1 MKELEISARTVDEA
15 TNQALEKLGLR
26 RDQVD
31 IEVISEGRSGGLLGI
46 GAEAARVRVTESANR
61 ITAGEQVVTLAQES
75 LETMLAYMD
84 LDAGVSCQCD
94 NPVADDEE
102 KSEAPIVL
110 DIEGE
115 DLGILIGRRGQT
127 LACLQYI
134 MRLMV
139 TRQTGFAAPLVLD
152 VNGYKKRRYESLRT
166 LAHHLAEQV
175 EVSGKSC
182 ALEPMP
188 AYERRIIHLA
198 LADHPYVTTESVGFG
213 EARKVVVLPRNK

>member
-1 MKELEISARTVDEA
+1 MKELEISARTVEEA
-15 TNQALEKLGLR
+15 THRALEQLDLKL
-26 RDQVD
+26 DQVE
-31 IEVISEGRSGGLLGI
+31 IEVLNEGKPGLLGI
-46 GAEAARVRVTESANR
+46 GAEAARIRVTETANR
-61 ITAGEQVVTLAQES
+61 IPPEEQVAASAQGS
-75 LETMLAYMD
+75 LETILSHMG
-84 LDAGVSCQCD
+84 LDASVSCHCE

-102 KSEAPIVL
+102 QSAVPIVL
-110 DIEGE
+110 DITGE

-134 MRLMV
+134 TRLIV
-139 TRQTGFAAPLVLD
+139 TRQTGYAAPLVLD

-166 LAHHLAEQV
+166 LAQHVAEQV

-198 LADHPYVTTESVGFG
+198 LAEHPYITTESVGFG
-213 EARKVVVLPRNK
+213 DARKVVVLPKHQ